1 MKIKELLSLF
11 QLSCD
16 VRVVYLMRATP
27 QPQIPNDN
35 LGYTA
40 RMWMPPK
47 TTRQTLTSLKDL
59 SVFEDGEIDAFWIN
73 GGTLMIR
80 EKGVRMPCAD

>member
-27 QPQIPNDN
+27 QPQIPNDS
-35 LGYTA
+35 LGYTGSLFL
-40 RMWMPPK
+40 PEK
-47 TTRQTLTSLKDL
+47 TRRQTLTNLEDL
-59 SVFEDGEIDAFWIN
+59 GVFEDGEVAEFWVN

-80 EKGVRMPCAD
+80 EKGGT

>member
-11 QLSCD
+11 RLSCD

-35 LGYTA
+35 LGYTGQ
-40 RMWMPPK
+40 MWRPEK

-59 SVFEDGEIDAFWIN
+59 SAFEDGEIEEFWVN

-80 EKGVRMPCAD
+80 EKGTH